1 MISYEIL
8 IGGLEH
14 LDYFSIILG
23 ISSSQLTL
31 TPSFF
36 RGVGQLNHQPDQ
48 PVPFSQPQISLT
60 PKHAWTEFRD
70 PRFLLRKT
78 THRTTSQ

>member
-36 RGVGQLNHQPDQ
+36 RGVGG
-48 PVPFSQPQISLT
+48 S
-60 PKHAWTEFRD
+60 
-70 PRFLLRKT
+70 T
-78 THRTTSQ
+78 TNQS